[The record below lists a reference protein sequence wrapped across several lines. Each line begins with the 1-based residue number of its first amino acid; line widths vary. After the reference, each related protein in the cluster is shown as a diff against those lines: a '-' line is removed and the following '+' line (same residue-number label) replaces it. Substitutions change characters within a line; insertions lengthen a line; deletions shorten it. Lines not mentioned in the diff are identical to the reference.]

1 MPLGVENQQNQTEGS
16 SVLIKDIN
24 FMNFREE
31 EREREIT
38 HARKNENFIFLTPI
52 QIFYINIIKA
62 LIGFSLKYWTNQTN
76 NQTMQ

>member
-38 HARKNENFIFLTPI
+38 HARKNENFI
-52 QIFYINIIKA
+52 IKA
-62 LIGFSLKYWTNQTN
+62 LLGFSLKYWTNQTN

>member
-52 QIFYINIIKA
+52 QYF
-62 LIGFSLKYWTNQTN
+62 T
-76 NQTMQ
+76 

>member
-1 MPLGVENQQNQTEGS
+1 MPLGLENQQNQTEGS

-24 FMNFREE
+24 FMNVREK

-38 HARKNENFIFLTPI
+38 HVRKNKNFIFLMPI

-62 LIGFSLKYWTNQTN
+62 VLEFSLK
-76 NQTMQ
+76 

>member
-38 HARKNENFIFLTPI
+38 HARKNENSIFLTPI
-52 QIFYINIIKA
+52 QIFYVNIIKA
-62 LIGFSLKYWTNQTN
+62 LLGFSLKYWTNQTN